1 MLVTEKGNPY
11 LHGANRTAEGYN
23 FALDVP
29 EGETVK
35 LLLYKKG
42 GKVPKYILPFPEE
55 EKMGRICA
63 MEVKGISG
71 ETYEYNYE
79 IDGKIYQDPFAYCIR
94 GKKHFGE
101 RTENV
106 HKMRCGF
113 LPEEKYSW
121 EGDKPPGISYENMV
135 LYKLHVRGYTK
146 LAPNLGRKKGT
157 FAGLTEMIPY
167 WKELGV
173 NTLELMP
180 AYEFVEVPPLKQEG
194 EKEYITDRK
203 ENSRV
208 NYWGYASGYYL
219 SPKRAYCT
227 ADNVQNEVRDFIKA
241 LHKAGMECIMEF
253 YFPGETNP
261 FAALRAL
268 QFWKTYYHI
277 DGFHIQ
283 GEGVP
288 AELILRDGILSDTK
302 IMIEGYDFSGFYGG
316 KEPKKR
322 VLAEYNRSFLEDMR
336 RFLKSDEGMTEG
348 ALWHVRKNSGFHGVV
363 NFMTCQDGFTLH
375 DLVSYNYKHNEENGE
390 NNEDGSSYNYSWNCG
405 IEGNTRKLAVRQM
418 RERQMRNAFLMMI
431 LSQGTPMIYAGDE
444 TGNSQ
449 EGNNNAWCQDNPV
462 GWTDWKGLKRNAS
475 LFAFVKNAL
484 AFRADHPILHMS
496 RELKGT
502 DYLAKGFPDISFHGE
517 RAWYVSYENTSRLFG
532 VMYYSAYEEEGK
544 DEFIYVG
551 YNFHWEERSLALPN
565 LPEGY
570 SWKKVADT
578 GDLKEGGK
586 FLPSEE
592 EYKKAVTA
600 APRTIVVLTG
610 RQEEQ
615 TK

>member
-1 MLVTEKGNPY
+1 MLVTEKGNPF
-11 LHGANRTAEGYN
+11 LLCAIRTAEGYN

-29 EGETVK
+29 GGETVK

-42 GKVPKYILPFPEE
+42 GKAPKYILPFPEE

-180 AYEFVEVPPLKQEG
+180 AYEFPEVPPVKQEE

-203 ENSRV
+203 ESGRV

-288 AELILRDGILSDTK
+288 AELILKDGILSDTK

-405 IEGNTRKLAVRQM
+405 TEGNTRKLAVRQM

-496 RELKGT
+496 KELKGT
-502 DYLAKGFPDISFHGE
+502 DYLAKGFPDVSFHGE

-532 VMYYSAYEEEGK
+532 VMYYSAYEEEEK
-544 DEFIYVG
+544 EEFIYVG

-610 RQEEQ
+610 RQEEK

>member
-1 MLVTEKGNPY
+1 MLLTEKGNPF
-11 LHGANRTAEGYN
+11 LLGANRTAEGYN

-42 GKVPKYILPFPEE
+42 GKTPKYILPFPED

-71 ETYEYNYE
+71 EAYEYNYE

-101 RTENV
+101 RTEDV
-106 HKMRCGF
+106 HKVRCGF
-113 LPEEKYSW
+113 LPEEKYFW
-121 EGDKPPGISYENMV
+121 EGDKSPGISYENMV

-146 LAPNLGRKKGT
+146 LVPNMGRKKGT

-180 AYEFVEVPPLKQEG
+180 AYEFPEVPSVKQEREQ

-203 ENSRV
+203 DSERV

-219 SPKRAYCT
+219 SPKRAYC
-227 ADNVQNEVRDFIKA
+227 AEDNVQNEVRDFVKA

-302 IMIEGYDFSGFYGG
+302 IMMTGYDFSGFYGG

-336 RFLKSDEGMTEG
+336 RFLKSDEGMAEG
-348 ALWHVRKNSGFHGVV
+348 ASWHVRRNSNYNGVV
-363 NFMTCQDGFTLH
+363 NFMTCQDGFTLY

-418 RERQMRNAFLMMI
+418 RERQMRNAFLMMT
-431 LSQGTPMIYAGDE
+431 LSQGVPMIYAGD
-444 TGNSQ
+444 
-449 EGNNNAWCQDNPV
+449 
-462 GWTDWKGLKRNAS
+462 
-475 LFAFVKNAL
+475 
-484 AFRADHPILHMS
+484 
-496 RELKGT
+496 
-502 DYLAKGFPDISFHGE
+502 
-517 RAWYVSYENTSRLFG
+517 
-532 VMYYSAYEEEGK
+532 
-544 DEFIYVG
+544 
-551 YNFHWEERSLALPN
+551 
-565 LPEGY
+565 
-570 SWKKVADT
+570 
-578 GDLKEGGK
+578 
-586 FLPSEE
+586 
-592 EYKKAVTA
+592 
-600 APRTIVVLTG
+600 
-610 RQEEQ
+610 
-615 TK
+615 

>member
-1 MLVTEKGNPY
+1 MLLTEKGNPF
-11 LHGANRTAEGYN
+11 LLGANHTVEGYN

-29 EGETVK
+29 EGEEVK

-42 GKVPKYILPFPEE
+42 GKMPKYILPFPED
-55 EKMGRICA
+55 EKMGRVCA

-71 ETYEYNYE
+71 EMYEYNYE
-79 IDGKIYQDPFAYCIR
+79 IDGKICQDPFAYCIR

-101 RTENV
+101 RTEDV
-106 HKMRCGF
+106 HKVRCGF
-113 LPEEKYSW
+113 LPEEKYFW
-121 EGDKPPGISYENMV
+121 EGDKSPGISYENMV

-146 LAPNLGRKKGT
+146 LVSNLGRKKGT

-180 AYEFVEVPPLKQEG
+180 AYEFPEVPSVKQEG

-203 ENSRV
+203 ENDRV

-219 SPKRAYCT
+219 SPKRAYCVE
-227 ADNVQNEVRDFIKA
+227 DNVQNEVRDFVKA

-302 IMIEGYDFSGFYGG
+302 IMMTGYDFSGFYGG

-336 RFLKSDEGMTEG
+336 RFLKSDEGMAEG
-348 ALWHVRKNSGFHGVV
+348 ASWHVRRNSNYNGVV
-363 NFMTCQDGFTLH
+363 NFMTCQDGFTLY

-418 RERQMRNAFLMMI
+418 RERQMRNAFLMMT
-431 LSQGTPMIYAGDE
+431 LSQGIPMIYAGDE

-462 GWTDWKGLKRNAS
+462 GWTDWKGLKRNDS
-475 LFAFVKNAL
+475 LFQFVKNAL
-484 AFRADHPILHMS
+484 AFRAAHPILHMPK
-496 RELKGT
+496 ELKGI

-586 FLPSEE
+586 FLPSEK
-592 EYKKAVTA
+592 EYKKTIAA

-610 RQEEQ
+610 RQEEAE
-615 TK
+615 

>member
-1 MLVTEKGNPY
+1 M
-11 LHGANRTAEGYN
+11 
-23 FALDVP
+23 
-29 EGETVK
+29 
-35 LLLYKKG
+35 
-42 GKVPKYILPFPEE
+42 PKYILPFPED
-55 EKMGRICA
+55 EKMGRVCA

-71 ETYEYNYE
+71 EMYEYNYE
-79 IDGKIYQDPFAYCIR
+79 IDGKICQDPFAYCIR

-101 RTENV
+101 RTEDV
-106 HKMRCGF
+106 HKVRCGF

-180 AYEFVEVPPLKQEG
+180 AYEFPEVPSVKQEG

-203 ENSRV
+203 ENDRV

-219 SPKRAYCT
+219 SPKQAYCT
-227 ADNVQNEVRDFIKA
+227 EDNVQNEVRDFVKA

-302 IMIEGYDFSGFYGG
+302 IMMTGYDFSGFYGG

-336 RFLKSDEGMTEG
+336 RFLKSDEGMAEG
-348 ALWHVRKNSGFHGVV
+348 ASWHVRRNSNYNGVV
-363 NFMTCQDGFTLH
+363 NFMTCQDGFTLY

-418 RERQMRNAFLMMI
+418 RERQMRNAFLMMT
-431 LSQGTPMIYAGDE
+431 LSQGVPMIYAGDE

-462 GWTDWKGLKRNAS
+462 GWTDWKGLKRNDS
-475 LFAFVKNAL
+475 LFQFVKNAL
-484 AFRADHPILHMS
+484 AFRAAHPILHMAK
-496 RELKGT
+496 ELKGI

-586 FLPSEE
+586 FLPSEK
-592 EYKKAVTA
+592 EYKKTIAA

-610 RQEEQ
+610 RQEEAE
-615 TK
+615 

>member
-1 MLVTEKGNPY
+1 
-11 LHGANRTAEGYN
+11 
-23 FALDVP
+23 
-29 EGETVK
+29 
-35 LLLYKKG
+35 
-42 GKVPKYILPFPEE
+42 
-55 EKMGRICA
+55 
-63 MEVKGISG
+63 
-71 ETYEYNYE
+71 
-79 IDGKIYQDPFAYCIR
+79 
-94 GKKHFGE
+94 
-101 RTENV
+101 
-106 HKMRCGF
+106 
-113 LPEEKYSW
+113 
-121 EGDKPPGISYENMV
+121 
-135 LYKLHVRGYTK
+135 
-146 LAPNLGRKKGT
+146 
-157 FAGLTEMIPY
+157 MIPY

-180 AYEFVEVPPLKQEG
+180 AYEFPEVPPVKQEE

-203 ENSRV
+203 ESGRV

-288 AELILRDGILSDTK
+288 AELILKDGILSDTK

-405 IEGNTRKLAVRQM
+405 TEGNTRKLAVRQM

-496 RELKGT
+496 KELKGT
-502 DYLAKGFPDISFHGE
+502 DYLAKGFPDVSFHGE

-532 VMYYSAYEEEGK
+532 VMYYSAYEEEEK
-544 DEFIYVG
+544 EEFIYVG

-610 RQEEQ
+610 RQEEK